1 MKRIYELKLMGDLIG
16 YYASIDKACRRMAS
30 TITHAENVPF
40 HLWVKQ
46 AIKKD
51 GAFKSGSFELTQHE
65 LN

>member
-16 YYASIDKACRRMAS
+16 YYASIDRACRRMAS

-46 AIKKD
+46 AIKKRWCI
-51 GAFKSGSFELTQHE
+51 
-65 LN
+65 